1 MSETSRNSAPEGGQ
15 PGRIGIGLEL
25 DATHLKI
32 LEVLRENGR
41 ISVAALAE
49 RVGISRANA
58 YTRFEALRADGAIK
72 RFTAEIDHVRA
83 GLGITALIFVTVR
96 QQMWR
101 QFRAQLAA
109 MPEVEYCAITTGQ
122 HDAMIQVRVTDVA
135 AVHAMVT
142 DRLANIPAVKA
153 TETVFI
159 LDEVLRRPY
168 VLPSDR
174 GPGRSARRP
183 AHDPAESAG
192 GPGGARNAGGSGGA
206 GGSGAGGPEGPGGE
220 VPLGMMRFVGAAEGR
235 AQLQRDV

>member
-1 MSETSRNSAPEGGQ
+1 MTEMSRNSAPEGSQ

-101 QFRAQLAA
+101 QFRAQLAQ

-122 HDAMIQVRVTDVA
+122 HDAMIQVRMADVA
-135 AVHAMVT
+135 AVHTMVT
-142 DRLANIPAVKA
+142 ERLANIPAVKA

-159 LDEVLRRPY
+159 LDEVLKRPY

-174 GPGRSARRP
+174 NPAWSPRRP
-183 AHDPAESAG
+183 APDPA
-192 GPGGARNAGGSGGA
+192 
-206 GGSGAGGPEGPGGE
+206 GGE
-220 VPLGMMRFVGAAEGR
+220 VPLGKMRFVGAAEGR
-235 AQLQRDV
+235 AQLQRDI

>member
-1 MSETSRNSAPEGGQ
+1 MSEISRNGVSGGGQ

-25 DATHLKI
+25 DDIHMKI

-72 RFTAEIDHVRA
+72 RFTAEIDHVRT

-96 QQMWR
+96 QQMWK
-101 QFRAQLAA
+101 QFRAELAR

-122 HDAMIQVRVTDVA
+122 HDAMIQVRVSDVA
-135 AVHAMVT
+135 AVHTMVT

-159 LDEVLRRPY
+159 LDEVLKRPY

-174 GPGRSARRP
+174 DRDRDRARPARRP
-183 AHDPAESAG
+183 AQEGAQG
-192 GPGGARNAGGSGGA
+192 G
-206 GGSGAGGPEGPGGE
+206 
-220 VPLGMMRFVGAAEGR
+220 VPLGKMRFVGAAEGR
-235 AQLQRDV
+235 AALRKDD

>member
-1 MSETSRNSAPEGGQ
+1 MSRNSTQEGGQ

-101 QFRAQLAA
+101 QFRAQLAQ

-135 AVHAMVT
+135 AVHTMVT

-174 GPGRSARRP
+174 GPGRSSRRP
-183 AHDPAESAG
+183 PADPVAGSARSTGPARSAG
-192 GPGGARNAGGSGGA
+192 PAGAAGPAGSTGSAGA
-206 GGSGAGGPEGPGGE
+206 E

-235 AQLQRDV
+235 AQLQQDV

>member
-1 MSETSRNSAPEGGQ
+1 MTSEISTNTGSGTGP

-25 DATHLKI
+25 DDIHMKM

-96 QQMWR
+96 QQMWK
-101 QFRAQLAA
+101 QFRAELAR

-122 HDAMIQVRVTDVA
+122 HDAMIQVRVADVA
-135 AVHAMVT
+135 AVHTMVT

-159 LDEVLRRPY
+159 LDEVLKRPY
-168 VLPSDR
+168 VLPSDA
-174 GPGRSARRP
+174 RSPARRRSPELGP
-183 AHDPAESAG
+183 AQKAQGD
-192 GPGGARNAGGSGGA
+192 
-206 GGSGAGGPEGPGGE
+206 
-220 VPLGMMRFVGAAEGR
+220 VPLGKMRFVGAAEGR
-235 AQLQRDV
+235 AALQKDG

>member
-1 MSETSRNSAPEGGQ
+1 MSEISRNGVGGTG
-15 PGRIGIGLEL
+15 PSGRIGIGLEL
-25 DATHLKI
+25 DDIHMKI

-72 RFTAEIDHVRA
+72 GFTAEIDHVRA

-96 QQMWR
+96 QQMWK
-101 QFRAQLAA
+101 QFRAELAR

-122 HDAMIQVRVTDVA
+122 HDAMIQVRVADVA
-135 AVHAMVT
+135 AVHTMVT

-159 LDEVLRRPY
+159 LDEVLKRPY
-168 VLPSDR
+168 VLPSD
-174 GPGRSARRP
+174 GRQARRSSRP
-183 AHDPAESAG
+183 AQETQ
-192 GPGGARNAGGSGGA
+192 
-206 GGSGAGGPEGPGGE
+206 GE
-220 VPLGMMRFVGAAEGR
+220 VPLGKMRFVGAAEGR
-235 AQLQRDV
+235 AALKKDD

>member
-1 MSETSRNSAPEGGQ
+1 MVEMSPHGGR
-15 PGRIGIGLEL
+15 PADPSGRIGIGLEL
-25 DATHLKI
+25 DNTHLKI

-83 GLGITALIFVTVR
+83 GLGITALVFVTVR
-96 QQMWR
+96 QQMWK
-101 QFRAQLAA
+101 QFRAELAR

-122 HDAMIQVRVTDVA
+122 HDAMIQVRMADVA
-135 AVHAMVT
+135 AVHRLVT
-142 DRLANIPAVKA
+142 ERMANIPAVKA

-168 VLPSDR
+168 VLPTDR
-174 GPGRSARRP
+174 DGGRDAGRTGRRP
-183 AHDPAESAG
+183 AAPEPA
-192 GPGGARNAGGSGGA
+192 
-206 GGSGAGGPEGPGGE
+206 E
-220 VPLGMMRFVGAAEGR
+220 VPLGKMRFVGAAEGR
-235 AQLQRDV
+235 AALRKEGG

>member
-1 MSETSRNSAPEGGQ
+1 MTDISRNGGGGGGLT
-15 PGRIGIGLEL
+15 GRIGIGLEL
-25 DATHLKI
+25 DSTHLKI

-96 QQMWR
+96 QQMWK
-101 QFRAQLAA
+101 QFRAELAR

-122 HDAMIQVRVTDVA
+122 HDAMIQVRAQDVA
-135 AVHAMVT
+135 AVHSMVT

-174 GPGRSARRP
+174 PAGQSPRRP
-183 AHDPAESAG
+183 AQPPAT
-192 GPGGARNAGGSGGA
+192 
-206 GGSGAGGPEGPGGE
+206 GE
-220 VPLGMMRFVGAAEGR
+220 VPLGKMRFVGAAEGR
-235 AQLQRDV
+235 AALQKDS

>member
-1 MSETSRNSAPEGGQ
+1 MMSEISRNGGSGGVQ

-25 DATHLKI
+25 DAVHLKI

-41 ISVAALAE
+41 ISVSALAE

-58 YTRFEALRADGAIK
+58 YTRFEALRADGVIK
-72 RFTAEIDHVRA
+72 RFTAEIDHVRT

-96 QQMWR
+96 QQMWK
-101 QFRAQLAA
+101 QFRAELAR

-122 HDAMIQVRVTDVA
+122 HDAMIQVRVSDVA
-135 AVHAMVT
+135 EVHAMVT
-142 DRLANIPAVKA
+142 DRLAGIPAVKA

-174 GPGRSARRP
+174 EKARPARR
-183 AHDPAESAG
+183 AAQETQAD
-192 GPGGARNAGGSGGA
+192 
-206 GGSGAGGPEGPGGE
+206 
-220 VPLGMMRFVGAAEGR
+220 VPLGKMRFVGATEGR
-235 AQLQRDV
+235 AALQKDT

>member
-1 MSETSRNSAPEGGQ
+1 MMSEISRNGATGGGQ
-15 PGRIGIGLEL
+15 AGRIGIGLEL
-25 DATHLKI
+25 DEIHMKI

-72 RFTAEIDHVRA
+72 RFTAEIDHVRT

-96 QQMWR
+96 QQMWK
-101 QFRAQLAA
+101 QFRAELAR

-122 HDAMIQVRVTDVA
+122 HDAMIQVRVSDVA
-135 AVHAMVT
+135 AVHTMVT

-159 LDEVLRRPY
+159 LDEVLKRPY

-174 GPGRSARRP
+174 DQAARAQRRP
-183 AHDPAESAG
+183 A
-192 GPGGARNAGGSGGA
+192 
-206 GGSGAGGPEGPGGE
+206 PETQGD
-220 VPLGMMRFVGAAEGR
+220 VPLGKMRFVGAAEGR
-235 AQLQRDV
+235 AALRKDT

>member
-1 MSETSRNSAPEGGQ
+1 MSEISRYGASGRPPA
-15 PGRIGIGLEL
+15 GRIGIGLEL
-25 DATHLKI
+25 DDIHLKI

-72 RFTAEIDHVRA
+72 GFTAEIDHVRA

-96 QQMWR
+96 QQMWK
-101 QFRAQLAA
+101 QFRAELAR

-122 HDAMIQVRVTDVA
+122 HDAMIQVRVADVA
-135 AVHAMVT
+135 EVHAMVT

-159 LDEVLRRPY
+159 LDEVLKRPY
-168 VLPSDR
+168 VLPGDR
-174 GPGRSARRP
+174 DRDRPARR
-183 AHDPAESAG
+183 AAQETS
-192 GPGGARNAGGSGGA
+192 
-206 GGSGAGGPEGPGGE
+206 GE
-220 VPLGMMRFVGAAEGR
+220 VPLGKMRFVGAAEGR
-235 AQLQRDV
+235 AALQKDG

>member
-1 MSETSRNSAPEGGQ
+1 MSSNTGSGGGAA
-15 PGRIGIGLEL
+15 GRIGIGLEL

-41 ISVAALAE
+41 VSVSALAE

-58 YTRFEALRADGAIK
+58 YTRFEALRADGVIR
-72 RFTAEIDHVRA
+72 RFTAEIDHQRA
-83 GLGITALIFVTVR
+83 GLGIVALIFVTVR

-101 QFRAQLAA
+101 QFRAQLAQ

-122 HDAMIQVRVTDVA
+122 HDAMIQVRMADVA
-135 AVHAMVT
+135 EVHAMVT
-142 DRLANIPAVKA
+142 ERLANIPAVKA

-174 GPGRSARRP
+174 GRGAARRP
-183 AHDPAESAG
+183 GAAPA
-192 GPGGARNAGGSGGA
+192 
-206 GGSGAGGPEGPGGE
+206 PEPEQGHGQGL
-220 VPLGMMRFVGAAEGR
+220 PLGKMRFVGAAEGR
-235 AQLQRDV
+235 AALRDES

>member
-1 MSETSRNSAPEGGQ
+1 MMSEISRNGHSGSGQ

-25 DATHLKI
+25 DDIHLKI
-32 LEVLRENGR
+32 LEILRENGR

-72 RFTAEIDHVRA
+72 RFTAEIDHGRA

-96 QQMWR
+96 QQMWK
-101 QFRAQLAA
+101 QFRAELAR

-122 HDAMIQVRVTDVA
+122 HDAMIQVRVADVA
-135 AVHAMVT
+135 AVHTMVT

-168 VLPSDR
+168 VLPGD
-174 GPGRSARRP
+174 GRQAARQARRP
-183 AHDPAESAG
+183 A
-192 GPGGARNAGGSGGA
+192 
-206 GGSGAGGPEGPGGE
+206 PEE
-220 VPLGMMRFVGAAEGR
+220 RDDVPLGKMRFVGAAEGR
-235 AQLQRDV
+235 AALRKDD

>member
-1 MSETSRNSAPEGGQ
+1 MSDISRDHGGRGAP

-25 DATHLKI
+25 DSTHLKI

-72 RFTAEIDHVRA
+72 RFTAEIDHGRA

-96 QQMWR
+96 QVMWR
-101 QFRAQLAA
+101 QFRAELAR

-122 HDAMIQVRVTDVA
+122 HDAMIQVRVSDVSE
-135 AVHAMVT
+135 VHTLVT

-159 LDEVLRRPY
+159 LDEVMRRPY
-168 VLPSDR
+168 VLPSDQR
-174 GPGRSARRP
+174 PRPRRQP
-183 AHDPAESAG
+183 QESA
-192 GPGGARNAGGSGGA
+192 PAD
-206 GGSGAGGPEGPGGE
+206 
-220 VPLGMMRFVGAAEGR
+220 VPLGKMRFVGAAEGR
-235 AQLQRDV
+235 AALRKD

>member
-1 MSETSRNSAPEGGQ
+1 MSRNSGQEGGQ

-101 QFRAQLAA
+101 QFRAQLAQ

-174 GPGRSARRP
+174 GPGRSSRRP
-183 AHDPAESAG
+183 PADPAAGSARSTGPARSAG
-192 GPGGARNAGGSGGA
+192 PAGAAGPAGSTGA
-206 GGSGAGGPEGPGGE
+206 E

-235 AQLQRDV
+235 AQLQQDV

>member
-1 MSETSRNSAPEGGQ
+1 MSEISRHGAGSGGG

-41 ISVAALAE
+41 ISVASLAE

-58 YTRFEALRADGAIK
+58 YTRFEALRADGTIK

-96 QQMWR
+96 QQMWK
-101 QFRAQLAA
+101 QFRAQLAQ

-122 HDAMIQVRVTDVA
+122 HDAMIQVRMADVA

-142 DRLANIPAVKA
+142 ERLANIPAVKA

-168 VLPSDR
+168 ILPSDR
-174 GPGRSARRP
+174 GNERPARR
-183 AHDPAESAG
+183 AAQE
-192 GPGGARNAGGSGGA
+192 
-206 GGSGAGGPEGPGGE
+206 GE
-220 VPLGMMRFVGAAEGR
+220 VPLGKMRFVGAAEGR
-235 AQLQRDV
+235 AALRKES

>member
-1 MSETSRNSAPEGGQ
+1 MTEISRNAAQEGGQ

-72 RFTAEIDHVRA
+72 RFTAEIDHVRT

-122 HDAMIQVRVTDVA
+122 HDAMIQVRMADVA

-142 DRLANIPAVKA
+142 ERLANIPAVKA

-159 LDEVLRRPY
+159 LDEVLKRPY

-174 GPGRSARRP
+174 GPGRSPRRP
-183 AHDPAESAG
+183 ADPAA
-192 GPGGARNAGGSGGA
+192 A
-206 GGSGAGGPEGPGGE
+206 PGGE
-220 VPLGMMRFVGAAEGR
+220 VPLGKMRFVGAAEGR
-235 AQLQRDV
+235 AQLQQDV

>member
-1 MSETSRNSAPEGGQ
+1 MSEISRNGASGSGQ

-25 DATHLKI
+25 DAVHLKI

-41 ISVAALAE
+41 ISVSSLAE

-72 RFTAEIDHVRA
+72 RFTAEIDHVRT

-96 QQMWR
+96 QQMWK
-101 QFRAQLAA
+101 QFRAELAR

-122 HDAMIQVRVTDVA
+122 HDAMIQVRMADVA
-135 AVHAMVT
+135 EVHAMVT

-174 GPGRSARRP
+174 DKARPARR
-183 AHDPAESAG
+183 AAQEA
-192 GPGGARNAGGSGGA
+192 PGD
-206 GGSGAGGPEGPGGE
+206 
-220 VPLGMMRFVGAAEGR
+220 VPLGKMRFVGAAEGR
-235 AQLQRDV
+235 AALRKDG

>member
-1 MSETSRNSAPEGGQ
+1 MSGNSGRLGDPA
-15 PGRIGIGLEL
+15 GRIGIGLDL
-25 DATHLKI
+25 DATHMKI

-83 GLGITALIFVTVR
+83 GLGITALVFVTVR
-96 QQMWR
+96 QQMWK
-101 QFRAQLAA
+101 QFRAELAR

-122 HDAMIQVRVTDVA
+122 HDAMIQVRVSDVA
-135 AVHAMVT
+135 EVHRLVT
-142 DRLANIPAVKA
+142 ERMANIPAVKA

-168 VLPSDR
+168 VLPTDR
-174 GPGRSARRP
+174 DAAGRTSRR
-183 AHDPAESAG
+183 AT
-192 GPGGARNAGGSGGA
+192 
-206 GGSGAGGPEGPGGE
+206 PEAAE
-220 VPLGMMRFVGAAEGR
+220 VPLGKMRFVGAAEGR
-235 AQLQRDV
+235 AALRKDG

>member
-1 MSETSRNSAPEGGQ
+1 MTEISRNGTAGSPN

-25 DATHLKI
+25 DSTHLKI

-58 YTRFEALRADGAIK
+58 YTRFEALRADGVIRK
-72 RFTAEIDHVRA
+72 FTAEVDHVRT

-96 QQMWR
+96 QQMWK
-101 QFRAQLAA
+101 QFRAELAR

-122 HDAMIQVRVTDVA
+122 HDAMIQVRVSDVA
-135 AVHAMVT
+135 AVHSMVT

-159 LDEVLRRPY
+159 LDEVLKRPY

-174 GPGRSARRP
+174 DQSRPARRQ
-183 AHDPAESAG
+183 AAES
-192 GPGGARNAGGSGGA
+192 PGD
-206 GGSGAGGPEGPGGE
+206 
-220 VPLGMMRFVGAAEGR
+220 VPLGKMRFVGAAEGR
-235 AQLQRDV
+235 AALQKD

>member
-1 MSETSRNSAPEGGQ
+1 MSDISRNGGGAGG
-15 PGRIGIGLEL
+15 PSGRIGIGLEL
-25 DATHLKI
+25 DSVHMKI
-32 LEVLRENGR
+32 LEILRENGR
-41 ISVAALAE
+41 ISVSALAE

-58 YTRFEALRADGAIK
+58 YTRFEALRADGVIK
-72 RFTAEIDHVRA
+72 RFTAEIDHVRT

-101 QFRAQLAA
+101 QFRAELAR

-122 HDAMIQVRVTDVA
+122 HDAMIQVRVADVA
-135 AVHAMVT
+135 EVHAMVT

-174 GPGRSARRP
+174 DARAPRPARRMP
-183 AHDPAESAG
+183 QEAQGD
-192 GPGGARNAGGSGGA
+192 
-206 GGSGAGGPEGPGGE
+206 
-220 VPLGMMRFVGAAEGR
+220 VPLGKMRFVGAAEGR
-235 AQLQRDV
+235 AALRKDD

>member
-1 MSETSRNSAPEGGQ
+1 MTEMSRNSTQEGGQ

-101 QFRAQLAA
+101 QFRAQLAQ

-174 GPGRSARRP
+174 GPGRSSRRP
-183 AHDPAESAG
+183 PADPAAGPARSTGAARAAGPAGSAG
-192 GPGGARNAGGSGGA
+192 STGAD
-206 GGSGAGGPEGPGGE
+206 

-235 AQLQRDV
+235 AQLQQDD

>member
-1 MSETSRNSAPEGGQ
+1 M
-15 PGRIGIGLEL
+15 
-25 DATHLKI
+25 KI

-72 RFTAEIDHVRA
+72 GFTAEIDHMRA

-96 QQMWR
+96 QQMWK
-101 QFRAQLAA
+101 QFRAELAR

-122 HDAMIQVRVTDVA
+122 HDAMIQVRVADVA
-135 AVHAMVT
+135 AVHTMVT

-159 LDEVLRRPY
+159 LDEVLKRPY
-168 VLPSDR
+168 VLPGD
-174 GPGRSARRP
+174 GRQASRQARRP
-183 AHDPAESAG
+183 AQETQGD
-192 GPGGARNAGGSGGA
+192 
-206 GGSGAGGPEGPGGE
+206 
-220 VPLGMMRFVGAAEGR
+220 VPLGKMRFVGAAEGR
-235 AQLQRDV
+235 AALKKDG

>member
-1 MSETSRNSAPEGGQ
+1 MTEMSRNSTRDGGQ

-101 QFRAQLAA
+101 QFRAQLAS

-122 HDAMIQVRVTDVA
+122 HDAMIQVRMADVA

-142 DRLANIPAVKA
+142 ERLASIPAVKA

-168 VLPSDR
+168 VLPGDR

-183 AHDPAESAG
+183 APAPDPAGPAG
-192 GPGGARNAGGSGGA
+192 GPAGA
-206 GGSGAGGPEGPGGE
+206 GRHWGPDGPEGSGGE

-235 AQLQRDV
+235 AQLQRDA

>member
-1 MSETSRNSAPEGGQ
+1 M
-15 PGRIGIGLEL
+15 
-25 DATHLKI
+25 KI

-41 ISVAALAE
+41 ISVSALAE

-58 YTRFEALRADGAIK
+58 YTRFEALRADGVIK
-72 RFTAEIDHVRA
+72 RFTAEIDHVRT

-101 QFRAQLAA
+101 QFRAELAR

-122 HDAMIQVRVTDVA
+122 HDAMIQVRVADVA
-135 AVHAMVT
+135 EVHTMVT

-174 GPGRSARRP
+174 DARSNRPARRTP
-183 AHDPAESAG
+183 QEAQGD
-192 GPGGARNAGGSGGA
+192 
-206 GGSGAGGPEGPGGE
+206 
-220 VPLGMMRFVGAAEGR
+220 VPLGKMRFVGAAEGR
-235 AQLQRDV
+235 AALRKDD

>member
-1 MSETSRNSAPEGGQ
+1 MSDISRNGVGGSGQ
-15 PGRIGIGLEL
+15 AGRIGIGLEL
-25 DATHLKI
+25 DDIHLKI

-49 RVGISRANA
+49 RVGISRASA

-72 RFTAEIDHVRA
+72 RFTAEIDHVRT

-96 QQMWR
+96 QQMWK
-101 QFRAQLAA
+101 QFRAELAR

-122 HDAMIQVRVTDVA
+122 HDAMIQVRVSDVA

-142 DRLANIPAVKA
+142 ERLANIPAVKA

-159 LDEVLRRPY
+159 LDEVLKRPY

-174 GPGRSARRP
+174 DQAAREQRRRP
-183 AHDPAESAG
+183 AQEAQGD
-192 GPGGARNAGGSGGA
+192 
-206 GGSGAGGPEGPGGE
+206 
-220 VPLGMMRFVGAAEGR
+220 VPLGKMRFVGAAEGR
-235 AQLQRDV
+235 AALHKDD

>member
-1 MSETSRNSAPEGGQ
+1 MSDISSNGGSGGG
-15 PGRIGIGLEL
+15 PSGRIGIGLDL

-32 LEVLRENGR
+32 LEVLRDNGR
-41 ISVAALAE
+41 ISVSSLAE

-58 YTRFEALRADGAIK
+58 YTRFEALRADGVIK
-72 RFTAEIDHVRA
+72 RFTAEIDHVRT

-101 QFRAQLAA
+101 QFRAELAR

-122 HDAMIQVRVTDVA
+122 HDAMIQVRMADVA
-135 AVHAMVT
+135 EVHAMVT

-159 LDEVLRRPY
+159 LDEVLKRPY

-174 GPGRSARRP
+174 DKTRPARRP
-183 AHDPAESAG
+183 VQEEQRGD
-192 GPGGARNAGGSGGA
+192 
-206 GGSGAGGPEGPGGE
+206 
-220 VPLGMMRFVGAAEGR
+220 VPLGKMRFVGAAEGR
-235 AQLQRDV
+235 AALRKDD

>member
-1 MSETSRNSAPEGGQ
+1 VSEISRNGGSGGGQ
-15 PGRIGIGLEL
+15 SGRIGIGLEL

-72 RFTAEIDHVRA
+72 RFTAEIDPVRT

-96 QQMWR
+96 QQMWK
-101 QFRAQLAA
+101 QFRAELAR

-122 HDAMIQVRVTDVA
+122 HDAMILVRMGDVA

-159 LDEVLRRPY
+159 LDEVLKRPY
-168 VLPSDR
+168 VLPSDGEAR
-174 GPGRSARRP
+174 PARRP
-183 AHDPAESAG
+183 AQET
-192 GPGGARNAGGSGGA
+192 
-206 GGSGAGGPEGPGGE
+206 PGGE
-220 VPLGMMRFVGAAEGR
+220 VPLGKMRFVGAAEGR
-235 AQLQRDV
+235 AALQKDT

>member
-1 MSETSRNSAPEGGQ
+1 MTEISRNEGNGGG
-15 PGRIGIGLEL
+15 PSGRIGIGLEL
-25 DATHLKI
+25 DAVHLKI

-101 QFRAQLAA
+101 QFRAELTR

-122 HDAMIQVRVTDVA
+122 HDAMIQVRVADVA
-135 AVHAMVT
+135 AVHSMVT

-168 VLPSDR
+168 VLPTD
-174 GPGRSARRP
+174 GDPGRTARRAVP
-183 AHDPAESAG
+183 EP
-192 GPGGARNAGGSGGA
+192 PGAD
-206 GGSGAGGPEGPGGE
+206 
-220 VPLGMMRFVGAAEGR
+220 VPLGKMRFVGAAEGR
-235 AQLQRDV
+235 ATLQKGG

>member
-1 MSETSRNSAPEGGQ
+1 MSDISSHGGSGGG
-15 PGRIGIGLEL
+15 PSGRIGIGLDL

-32 LEVLRENGR
+32 LEVLRDNGR
-41 ISVAALAE
+41 ISVSSLAE

-58 YTRFEALRADGAIK
+58 YTRFEALRADGVIK
-72 RFTAEIDHVRA
+72 RFTAEIDHVRT

-101 QFRAQLAA
+101 QFRAELAR

-122 HDAMIQVRVTDVA
+122 HDAMIQVRMADVA
-135 AVHAMVT
+135 EVHAMVT

-174 GPGRSARRP
+174 DKTRAPRRP
-183 AHDPAESAG
+183 VQEEPRGD
-192 GPGGARNAGGSGGA
+192 
-206 GGSGAGGPEGPGGE
+206 
-220 VPLGMMRFVGAAEGR
+220 VPLGKMRFVGAAEGR
-235 AQLQRDV
+235 AALRKDD

>member
-1 MSETSRNSAPEGGQ
+1 MSDISRNSGGTGG
-15 PGRIGIGLEL
+15 PSGRIGIGLEL

-72 RFTAEIDHVRA
+72 RFTAEIDHVRT

-96 QQMWR
+96 QQMWK
-101 QFRAQLAA
+101 QFRAELTR

-122 HDAMIQVRVTDVA
+122 HDAMIQVRMADVA
-135 AVHAMVT
+135 EVHTLVT

-159 LDEVLRRPY
+159 LDEVLKRPY
-168 VLPSDR
+168 VLPSDQNR
-174 GPGRSARRP
+174 TARRAVP
-183 AHDPAESAG
+183 DSPPS
-192 GPGGARNAGGSGGA
+192 
-206 GGSGAGGPEGPGGE
+206 E
-220 VPLGMMRFVGAAEGR
+220 VPLGKMRFVGAAEGR
-235 AQLQRDV
+235 AALRKD